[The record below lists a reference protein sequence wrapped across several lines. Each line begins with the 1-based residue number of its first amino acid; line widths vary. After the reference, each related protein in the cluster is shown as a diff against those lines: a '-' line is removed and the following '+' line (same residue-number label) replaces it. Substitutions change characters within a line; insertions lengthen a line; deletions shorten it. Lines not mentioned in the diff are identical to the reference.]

1 MFAAAVV
8 PLSIAIQEAM
18 SARASTEVVAAR
30 LAMSMIFFAAA
41 LPAGSRRVSVR
52 FAAVRTAL
60 VLVILVGTLP
70 LIVDGGSSG
79 PWFWFLAGVPLYA
92 ALFLHDRGT
101 LAVTGAA
108 SIASG
113 VTAMSLQATPAG
125 GETIIAWF
133 VQVVTAIG
141 FGAWGVMLHERR
153 NAAEHA
159 ARRASALANEE
170 RGHSERLAT
179 VGRMV
184 AGVAHEINNPL
195 AVVHA
200 NIAFLREDLA
210 SGTRTLS
217 PDEER
222 DLLSDTAVCAER
234 IRRLVK
240 DMQAFTRR
248 DSPFAISS
256 IDAAVDATTRLARA
270 GAAAAV
276 KIEVQSDGTKPQVA
290 MEQTRLEQALLNIYA
305 NATDAV
311 RKSASISAIV

>member
-1 MFAAAVV
+1 M
-8 PLSIAIQEAM
+8 LRGTAIQEAM
-18 SARASTEVVAAR
+18 SARASQEVVAAR

-41 LPAGSRRVSVR
+41 FPAGSRRVPVR
-52 FAAVRTAL
+52 FAAVRTGL

-92 ALFLHDRGT
+92 ALFLHDRMT

-113 VTAMSLQATPAG
+113 VTTMSLQATPAG
-125 GETIIAWF
+125 GETVIAWF
-133 VQVVTAIG
+133 VQAATAIA

-153 NAAEHA
+153 LASEHA
-159 ARRASALANEE
+159 ARRASALADEE
-170 RGHSERLAT
+170 RSHSERLAT

-200 NIAFLREDLA
+200 NISFLREELA
-210 SGTRTLS
+210 AGQRSLS
-217 PDEER
+217 PAEEA
-222 DLLSDTAVCAER
+222 DLLSDTATCAER

-240 DMQAFTRR
+240 DMQTFTKRE
-248 DSPFAISS
+248 SPFAVSSCAISS
-256 IDAAVDATTRLARA
+256 KRFTTRPSPHPSERA
-270 GAAAAV
+270 ATWRTTTGA
-276 KIEVQSDGTKPQVA
+276 
-290 MEQTRLEQALLNIYA
+290 
-305 NATDAV
+305 
-311 RKSASISAIV
+311 